1 MLSRRA
7 LLQSAALAGTGI
19 AAAALTHD
27 MRPDGY
33 TGTPIC
39 ERLKLTIPDLPPAF
53 LGYRIGYLTD
63 LHLGLWVPQSWI
75 TDAFERLIAEKV
87 DILLLGGDYIF
98 VSDNP
103 LWETT
108 HCLRNTDYLGISRR
122 EMARR
127 AFSDICRVM
136 AGYSFTD
143 GIVGVVGNHEHWNS
157 LETFTTAARD
167 YPSLKFLINETHR
180 ITRGASSLEIFG
192 VDDFLTGFPI
202 KPPPRTSNTPRIMIS
217 HNPDYVA
224 MLSDDE
230 RESFDLAL
238 CGHTHGGQV
247 RIPGL
252 MGVVIPVQDPRFMSG
267 LTDIGTGYVYT
278 SRGLGVVG
286 LPIRVNCPPEIT
298 VIELT

>member
-7 LLQSAALAGTGI
+7 LFKSATLAGTGI
-19 AAAALTHD
+19 AVAAVTRD

-33 TGTPIC
+33 TGTPVL
-39 ERLKLTIPDLPPAF
+39 ERLKLTIPDLPAPF
-53 LGYRIGYLTD
+53 QGYRIGYLTD

-75 TDAFERLIAEKV
+75 TEAIETLLREKV
-87 DILLLGGDYIF
+87 DILVLGGDYIF

-108 HCLRNTDYLGISRR
+108 GCIRNADYLDMSRA
-122 EMARR
+122 EMARK
-127 AFSDICRVM
+127 AFSDVCALIAR
-136 AGYSFTD
+136 YSFSD
-143 GIVGVVGNHEHWNS
+143 GIVGVVGNHENWNS
-157 LETFTTAARD
+157 IELFMAAARAH
-167 YPSLKFLINETHR
+167 PSLRILVNESHR
-180 ITRGASSLEIFG
+180 ITRGDSSIELLG
-192 VDDFLTGFPI
+192 VDDFLTGFPS
-202 KPPPRTSNTPRIMIS
+202 KPPPRGTASTRILLS

-224 MLSDDE
+224 LLLE
-230 RESFDLAL
+230 EEKNAFDLAL

-247 RIPGL
+247 RVPGL

>member
-7 LLQSAALAGTGI
+7 LLQSATLAGTGI
-19 AAAALTHD
+19 AVAAVTRD
-27 MRPDGY
+27 MRSDGY
-33 TGTPIC
+33 TGTPVL
-39 ERLKLTIPDLPPAF
+39 ERLKLSVPNLPRAF
-53 LGYRIGYLTD
+53 KGYRIGYLTD

-75 TDAFERLIAEKV
+75 TDAIETLQREKV

-103 LWETT
+103 LWDTT
-108 HCLRNTDYLGISRR
+108 GCIRNTDYLDMSRE
-122 EMARR
+122 EMARK
-127 AFSDICRVM
+127 AFSDVCGLI
-136 AGYSFTD
+136 ATYTFPD

-157 LETFTTAARD
+157 IELFMMAARAH
-167 YPSLKFLINETHR
+167 PSLRILINESHH
-180 ITRGASSLEIFG
+180 IARGDASIELLG

-202 KPPPRTSNTPRIMIS
+202 KPPPRSTVSTRILLS

-224 MLSDDE
+224 MLLE
-230 RESFDLAL
+230 EEKNAFDLAL

-247 RIPGL
+247 RVPGL

-267 LTDIGTGYVYT
+267 LTDIDTGYVYT

-298 VIELT
+298 VIELG

>member
-7 LLQSAALAGTGI
+7 LFKTATLAGTGI
-19 AAAALTHD
+19 AVAAVTRD

-33 TGTPIC
+33 TGTPVL
-39 ERLKLTIPDLPPAF
+39 ERLNLSIPNLSPAF
-53 LGYRIGYLTD
+53 RGYRIGYLTD

-75 TDAFERLIAEKV
+75 TDAIETLLRERV
-87 DILLLGGDYIF
+87 DMLVLGGDYIF
-98 VSDNP
+98 VNDNP
-103 LWETT
+103 VWEATG
-108 HCLRNTDYLGISRR
+108 CIRNTDYLDMSRAD
-122 EMARR
+122 MARK
-127 AFSDICRVM
+127 AFSDVCALIAR
-136 AGYSFTD
+136 YSFPD
-143 GIVGVVGNHEHWNS
+143 GIVGIVGNHENWNS
-157 LETFTTAARD
+157 IELFMTAARAH
-167 YPSLKFLINETHR
+167 PSLRILINESHR
-180 ITRGASSLEIFG
+180 IARGDSSIELLG

-202 KPPPRTSNTPRIMIS
+202 KPPPRGTEPTRILLS

-224 MLSDDE
+224 ILLE
-230 RESFDLAL
+230 EEKAAFDLAL

-247 RIPGL
+247 RVPGV

-298 VIELT
+298 VIELG

>member
-7 LLQSAALAGTGI
+7 LLQSATFAGTGI
-19 AAAALTHD
+19 AVAAVTRD
-27 MRPDGY
+27 MRRDGY
-33 TGTPIC
+33 TGTPVL
-39 ERLKLTIPDLPPAF
+39 ERLKLTVSNLPPAF
-53 LGYRIGYLTD
+53 KGYRIGYLTD

-75 TDAFERLIAEKV
+75 TNAIETLLREKV

-108 HCLRNTDYLGISRR
+108 GCVRNTDYFNISRT
-122 EMARR
+122 EMAKG
-127 AFSDICRVM
+127 AFSDVCEIIAR
-136 AGYSFTD
+136 YSFRD
-143 GIVGVVGNHEHWNS
+143 GIVGVVGNHENWNS
-157 LETFTTAARD
+157 IDLFMTAARAH
-167 YPSLKFLINETHR
+167 PSLRILINESHR
-180 ITRGASSLEIFG
+180 ITRGDSSIEILG

-202 KPPPRTSNTPRIMIS
+202 KPPPRATESTRILLS

-224 MLSDDE
+224 MLLE
-230 RESFDLAL
+230 EEKNSFDLAL

-247 RIPGL
+247 RVPGL

-298 VIELT
+298 VIELG

>member
-1 MLSRRA
+1 MAVGAVSR
-7 LLQSAALAGTGI
+7 
-19 AAAALTHD
+19 D

-33 TGTPIC
+33 TGTPVV
-39 ERLKLTIPDLPPAF
+39 ERLKLTIPHLAQSF
-53 LGYRIGYLTD
+53 RGYRIGYLTD
-63 LHLGLWVPQSWI
+63 LHLGLWVPQSWVTQAI
-75 TDAFERLIAEKV
+75 EALIQENV

-108 HCLRNTDYLGISRR
+108 GCIRNADYLDRPR
-122 EMARR
+122 PEMAEN
-127 AFSDICRVM
+127 AFADICRII
-136 AGYSFTD
+136 AGYSFRD
-143 GIVGVVGNHEHWNS
+143 GIVGVVGNHENWNS
-157 LETFTTAARD
+157 IELFMSAVRKH
-167 YPSLKFLINETHR
+167 PSLRILINESHV
-180 ITRGASSLEIFG
+180 ITREGSSLEILG

-202 KPPPRTSNTPRIMIS
+202 KPPPRGSDSPRILLS

-224 MLSDDE
+224 SLLE
-230 RESFDLAL
+230 EETRSFDIAL

-247 RIPGL
+247 RLPGV

-298 VIELT
+298 VIELG

>member
-1 MLSRRA
+1 MISRRA
-7 LLQSAALAGTGI
+7 LFKTATLAGTGI
-19 AAAALTHD
+19 AVAAVTRD

-33 TGTPIC
+33 TGTPVL
-39 ERLKLTIPDLPPAF
+39 ERLNLTIPNLPPAF
-53 LGYRIGYLTD
+53 RGYRIGYLTD

-75 TDAFERLIAEKV
+75 TEAIETLLRERV

-108 HCLRNTDYLGISRR
+108 GCIRNTDYLDMSRAD
-122 EMARR
+122 MARK
-127 AFSDICRVM
+127 AFSDVCNLI
-136 AGYSFTD
+136 ASYSFPD
-143 GIVGVVGNHEHWNS
+143 GIVGVVGNHENWNS
-157 LETFTTAARD
+157 IELFMAAARAH
-167 YPSLKFLINETHR
+167 PSLRILINESHR
-180 ITRGASSLEIFG
+180 VVREGSALELLG

-202 KPPPRTSNTPRIMIS
+202 KPPSRGTESTRILLS

-224 MLSDDE
+224 MLLE
-230 RESFDLAL
+230 EEKHAFDLAL

-247 RIPGL
+247 RVPGL
-252 MGVVIPVQDPRFMSG
+252 MGIVIPVQDPRFMSG

-298 VIELT
+298 VIELA

>member
-7 LLQSAALAGTGI
+7 LLQSATLAGTGI
-19 AAAALTHD
+19 AVAAVTRD

-33 TGTPIC
+33 TGTPVL
-39 ERLKLTIPDLPPAF
+39 ERLKLTVSNLPPAF
-53 LGYRIGYLTD
+53 KGYRIGYLTD

-75 TDAFERLIAEKV
+75 TNAIETLLREEV

-98 VSDNP
+98 VTDNP

-108 HCLRNTDYLGISRR
+108 GCIRNTKYLDISRA
-122 EMARR
+122 EMAKR
-127 AFSDICRVM
+127 AFSDVCEIIAR
-136 AGYSFTD
+136 YSFRD
-143 GIVGVVGNHEHWNS
+143 GIVGVVGNHENWNS
-157 LETFTTAARD
+157 IDLFMTAARAH
-167 YPSLKFLINETHR
+167 PSLRILINESHR
-180 ITRGASSLEIFG
+180 ITRGDSSIEILG

-202 KPPPRTSNTPRIMIS
+202 KPPPRATESTRILLT

-224 MLSDDE
+224 MLLE
-230 RESFDLAL
+230 EENNSFDLAL

-247 RIPGL
+247 RVPGL

-267 LTDIGTGYVYT
+267 LTDIGIGYVYT

-298 VIELT
+298 VIELG

>member
-7 LLQSAALAGTGI
+7 LFQSAALAGTGI
-19 AAAALTHD
+19 AVAAVTRD

-33 TGTPIC
+33 TGTPIV
-39 ERLKLTIPDLPPAF
+39 ERLNLKVPNLPPGF
-53 LGYRIGYLTD
+53 QGYRIGYLTD

-75 TDAFERLIAEKV
+75 THAIETLIAERV

-108 HCLRNTDYLGISRR
+108 HCFRNPDYLDMSRR
-122 EMARR
+122 EMARQS
-127 AFSDICRVM
+127 FSDICRLM
-136 AGYSFTD
+136 AGYSFKD

-157 LETFTTAARD
+157 IEMFKAAASEH
-167 YPSLKFLINETHR
+167 PSLRILINETHL
-180 ITRGASSLEIFG
+180 ITRGAASLEILG

-202 KPPPRTSNTPRIMIS
+202 KPPARADGAARILIS

-224 MLSDDE
+224 TLLEEESH
-230 RESFDLAL
+230 SFDIAL

-247 RIPGL
+247 CVPGV

-267 LTDIGTGYVYT
+267 LTEIPSGYVYT

-298 VIELT
+298 VIELA

>member
-7 LLQSAALAGTGI
+7 LFKTATLAGTGI
-19 AAAALTHD
+19 AVAAVTRD

-33 TGTPIC
+33 TGTPVL
-39 ERLKLTIPDLPPAF
+39 ERLNLTIPNLPPAF
-53 LGYRIGYLTD
+53 QGYRIGYLTD

-75 TDAFERLIAEKV
+75 TEAIETLLRERV

-108 HCLRNTDYLGISRR
+108 GCIRTTDYLDMSRAD
-122 EMARR
+122 MART
-127 AFSDICRVM
+127 AFIDVCALI
-136 AGYSFTD
+136 AKHSFPD
-143 GIVGVVGNHEHWNS
+143 GIVGVVGNHENWNS
-157 LETFTTAARD
+157 IELFMTAARAQS
-167 YPSLKFLINETHR
+167 SLRILVNESHR
-180 ITRGASSLEIFG
+180 ITRGDSSIELLG

-202 KPPPRTSNTPRIMIS
+202 KPPPRGTESTRILLS

-224 MLSDDE
+224 ILLE
-230 RESFDLAL
+230 EEKNAFDLAL

-247 RIPGL
+247 RVPGL
-252 MGVVIPVQDPRFMSG
+252 MSVVIPVQDPRFMSG

-298 VIELT
+298 VIELG

>member
-7 LLQSAALAGTGI
+7 LLQSATLAGTGLAV
-19 AAAALTHD
+19 AAVTRD

-33 TGTPIC
+33 TGTPVL
-39 ERLKLTIPDLPPAF
+39 ERLQLAIPNLPEVF
-53 LGYRIGYLTD
+53 KGYRIGYLTD

-75 TDAFERLIAEKV
+75 TNAIETLIKEEV

-103 LWETT
+103 VWEAT
-108 HCLRNTDYLGISRR
+108 HCLRNTDYLEMPRQ
-122 EMARR
+122 EMAKK
-127 AFSDICRVM
+127 AFADICRIISR
-136 AGYSFTD
+136 YSFPD
-143 GIVGVVGNHEHWNS
+143 GIIGVVGNHEHWNS
-157 LETFTTAARD
+157 IDLFMTAAREH
-167 YPSLKFLINETHR
+167 PSLHILINESR
-180 ITRGASSLEIFG
+180 LITRGNASLEILG

-202 KPPPRTSNTPRIMIS
+202 APPVRATGVNRILLS

-224 MLSDDE
+224 MLLE
-230 RESFDLAL
+230 QETTSFDLAL

-247 RIPGL
+247 RVPGL

-267 LTDIGTGYVYT
+267 LTDVGAGYVYT

-286 LPIRVNCPPEIT
+286 LPVRVNCPPEIT
-298 VIELT
+298 VIELV